1 MFDRERLPD
10 KLEMMAPGRELAV
23 ALADID
29 RGKLSGHDRV
39 VVMQACARQVAHYQA
54 QFYSDVQGVW
64 EAEREACQVS
74 LSDLRDEGLVFSSE
88 IDEIASAEVRAALT
102 LTRRAADMVVGL
114 AYVLRVR
121 LPAVWTALS
130 EGHIDLAKARVI
142 CDQTCH
148 LDVEV
153 ASRVAD
159 QALERASSQTTG
171 QLAARLR
178 RLCIA
183 VDPDSAKERYEAR
196 LVDRKLVVQATEDG
210 TANLFA
216 FDLPA
221 AEANL
226 AFRRIDRLARAAKT
240 ADDPRTIDQVR
251 ADVLL
256 DLLTGE
262 VSSRRTGRSGG
273 AIELRVDLTTLAG
286 LDENPGEI
294 PGWGPVIADIAR
306 QVTESRPRN
315 QWRFTVTGT
324 DGDIVCA
331 GTTRRRPTADRRRQ
345 VEARNPTC
353 VFPGCRMP
361 ASASD
366 LDHNHP
372 WAEQH
377 ATMTDDLAP
386 LCRHDHVTRH
396 QRGWTV
402 RRSRP
407 GVYVWVSPLGHSYT
421 VQPEPP

>member
-1 MFDRERLPD
+1 
-10 KLEMMAPGRELAV
+10 
-23 ALADID
+23 
-29 RGKLSGHDRV
+29 
-39 VVMQACARQVAHYQA
+39 
-54 QFYSDVQGVW
+54 
-64 EAEREACQVS
+64 
-74 LSDLRDEGLVFSSE
+74 
-88 IDEIASAEVRAALT
+88 
-102 LTRRAADMVVGL
+102 
-114 AYVLRVR
+114 
-121 LPAVWTALS
+121 
-130 EGHIDLAKARVI
+130 
-142 CDQTCH
+142 
-148 LDVEV
+148 
-153 ASRVAD
+153 
-159 QALERASSQTTG
+159 
-171 QLAARLR
+171 
-178 RLCIA
+178 
-183 VDPDSAKERYEAR
+183 VDPDSAKERYETR

-226 AFRRIDRLARAAKT
+226 AFRRIDRLAKAAKT

-262 VSSRRTGRSGG
+262 VSSRQSGRSGG

-286 LDENPGEI
+286 LDESPGEI

-306 QVTESRPRN
+306 QVTESRPKN
-315 QWRFTVTGT
+315 QWRFTVTGA
-324 DGDIVCA
+324 DGDVVCA
-331 GTTRRRPTADRRRQ
+331 GTTRRRPTAGQRRQ

-361 ASASD
+361 TSASD

-372 WAEQH
+372 WSEFH
-377 ATMTDDLAP
+377 TTVTDDLAP

>member
-1 MFDRERLPD
+1 
-10 KLEMMAPGRELAV
+10 
-23 ALADID
+23 
-29 RGKLSGHDRV
+29 
-39 VVMQACARQVAHYQA
+39 MQACARQVAHYQA

-64 EAEREACQVS
+64 EAERNACQVS
-74 LSDLRDEGLVFSSE
+74 LSDLREEGLILTSE

-102 LTRRAADMVVGL
+102 LTRRAADVVVSL
-114 AYVLRVR
+114 AYELRVR
-121 LPAVWTALS
+121 LPAVWAALD
-130 EGHIDLAKARVI
+130 EGRIDIAKARVI
-142 CDQTCH
+142 CDQTGH
-148 LDVEV
+148 LDVEI
-153 ASRVAD
+153 ARRAAD
-159 QALERASSQTTG
+159 QGLTRASKQTTG

-183 VDPDSAKERYEAR
+183 VDPDSAKERYETR

-216 FDLPA
+216 FGLPA

-226 AFRRIDRLARAAKT
+226 AFRRIDRLAKAAKT
-240 ADDPRTIDQVR
+240 ADDPRTIDQLR

-262 VSSRRTGRSGG
+262 VSSRQTCRSGG
-273 AIELRVDLTTLAG
+273 AIELRVDLMTLAG
-286 LDENPGEI
+286 LDESPGEI

-331 GTTRRRPTADRRRQ
+331 GTTRRRPTADQRRQ

-366 LDHNHP
+366 LDHNHS
-372 WAEQH
+372 WAEH
-377 ATMTDDLAP
+377 HTTVTDDLAP
-386 LCRHDHVTRH
+386 LCRHDHRLKH
-396 QRGWTV
+396 AGWNLKRVKPRIYT
-402 RRSRP
+402 
-407 GVYVWVSPLGHSYT
+407 WTSPLGHTYT
-421 VQPEPP
+421 TGPDPP

>member
-1 MFDRERLPD
+1 MFDGERLPD
-10 KLEMMAPGRELAV
+10 NLGTMAPGQDV
-23 ALADID
+23 GVVLADID
-29 RGKLSGHDRV
+29 REKLSGHDRV
-39 VVMQACARQVAHYQA
+39 IVMQACARQVAHYQA

-64 EAEREACQVS
+64 EAERHVS
-74 LSDLRDEGLVFSSE
+74 DQTMAGLRAEGLSWSSE
-88 IDEIASAEVRAALT
+88 IDEMASAEVRAALT
-102 LTRRAADMVVGL
+102 LTRCSADLVVGI
-114 AYVLRVR
+114 AYDLRVR
-121 LPAVWTALS
+121 QPAVWVALN
-130 EGHIDLAKARVI
+130 EGRIDIAKARVI

-148 LDVEV
+148 LDVEL
-153 ASRVAD
+153 ARRVAD
-159 QALERASSQTTG
+159 QALDRASTQTTG

-226 AFRRIDRLARAAKT
+226 AYRRIDRLAKAAKT

-262 VSSRRTGRSGG
+262 VSSRPTGRSGG

-286 LDENPGEI
+286 LDESPGEI

-306 QVTESRPRN
+306 QVSEGRPGN
-315 QWRFTVTGT
+315 QWRFTVTGA
-324 DGDIVCA
+324 DGDFVCS
-331 GTTRRRPTADRRRQ
+331 GTTRRRPTADQRRQ

-361 ASASD
+361 ASAAD

-372 WAEQH
+372 WAEYH
-377 ATMTDDLAP
+377 RTATDDLAP
-386 LCRHDHVTRH
+386 LCRHDHITRH

-402 RRSRP
+402 KRSRP
-407 GVYVWVSPLGHSYT
+407 GVYVWISPLGHSYT